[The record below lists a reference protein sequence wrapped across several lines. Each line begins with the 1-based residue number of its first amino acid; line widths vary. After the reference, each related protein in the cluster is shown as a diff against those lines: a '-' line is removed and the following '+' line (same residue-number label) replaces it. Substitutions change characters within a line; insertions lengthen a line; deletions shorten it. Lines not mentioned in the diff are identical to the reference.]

1 MDHFIFY
8 NTSFTKLLFPLD
20 PKSCSILSR
29 IEIVPIVSIIGEEAW
44 KKLLA
49 RENRWNSSIRISIG
63 GLMGRIAT
71 LAGNVQS
78 SAISRALVPF
88 SLGSRIPGPKWA
100 LTKGLRGREKV
111 EGKWESPRN
120 EPGNRKY
127 YVQLECRQPY
137 AALCATCH
145 ENRLKPPCNLSF
157 SLVLFFKRNLFSFA
171 TKTRL
176 IWNLDFKN
184 NFRKGILFLNR
195 IRNFYSFLKER
206 EIYIET
212 LQWRGNLQICVRASI
227 RKIRNNNNVAWIISL
242 RQHQLLLFFVCFFF
256 FALLLPGNFTSPRE
270 NNFIPLF
277 AKVD

>member
-1 MDHFIFY
+1 MCNRAPSRGLSFLFRSAHGYRGLSGPSQRAFEGEKRSKGNERVLETSLVIG
-8 NTSFTKLLFPLD
+8 NTT
-20 PKSCSILSR
+20 C
-29 IEIVPIVSIIGEEAW
+29 
-44 KKLLA
+44 
-49 RENRWNSSIRISIG
+49 NSSVDS
-63 GLMGRIAT
+63 LMPRFVP
-71 LAGNVQS
+71 LAMKT
-78 SAISRALVPF
+78 AL
-88 SLGSRIPGPKWA
+88 
-100 LTKGLRGREKV
+100 
-111 EGKWESPRN
+111 
-120 EPGNRKY
+120 
-127 YVQLECRQPY
+127 
-137 AALCATCH
+137 
-145 ENRLKPPCNLSF
+145 NRLVISLSLSF
-157 SLVLFFKRNLFSFA
+157 SFLIRKRNLFSLA

-256 FALLLPGNFTSPRE
+256 FALLLPDNFTSPRE

>member
-184 NFRKGILFLNR
+184 NFIKIQS
-195 IRNFYSFLKER
+195 IVQE
-206 EIYIET
+206 
-212 LQWRGNLQICVRASI
+212 NLLTKKIICNIKAFNSI
-227 RKIRNNNNVAWIISL
+227 SYNDFD
-242 RQHQLLLFFVCFFF
+242 LLFFYF
-256 FALLLPGNFTSPRE
+256 
-270 NNFIPLF
+270 LF
-277 AKVD
+277 RYFRIIKFLNSSSIKI

>member
-1 MDHFIFY
+1 MLLDHFTFF
-8 NTSFTKLLFPLD
+8 NTSFTKLLFSLD
-20 PKSCSILSR
+20 PKLRSILSR
-29 IEIVPIVSIIGEEAW
+29 WNPIVSIIREEAW

-137 AALCATCH
+137 AALCATCD

-157 SLVLFFKRNLFSFA
+157 SLVLFFNP
-171 TKTRL
+171 
-176 IWNLDFKN
+176 
-184 NFRKGILFLNR
+184 
-195 IRNFYSFLKER
+195 
-206 EIYIET
+206 ET
-212 LQWRGNLQICVRASI
+212 
-227 RKIRNNNNVAWIISL
+227 
-242 RQHQLLLFFVCFFF
+242 
-256 FALLLPGNFTSPRE
+256 
-270 NNFIPLF
+270 
-277 AKVD
+277 